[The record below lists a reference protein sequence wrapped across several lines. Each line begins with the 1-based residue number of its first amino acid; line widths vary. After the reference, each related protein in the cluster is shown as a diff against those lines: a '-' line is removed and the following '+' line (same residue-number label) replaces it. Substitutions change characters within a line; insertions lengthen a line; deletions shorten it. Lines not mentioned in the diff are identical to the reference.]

1 MSYMTTPKRLGVAL
15 NGDTYDTISTLGDR
29 RGQEQ
34 VFLFYWHPSIGNDR
48 YTAIV
53 DPGIPVPNKSELIET
68 CNVSFTD
75 KYIMRVLAAAP
86 KGSGI
91 GIIHNHFGPGWQGL
105 SRDDART
112 EGQYLAPVA
121 CAARGLP
128 LIGMTIA
135 GDGTLSARFWEMK
148 NGKVSKQDVDRINVV
163 GKRYRLFHSPGM
175 PPIGGSMKNRIAT
188 LSVWGEA
195 KQTLLESF
203 RIGIVGLGSVGSM
216 VAESLARMG
225 IRDFVLIDNDRLEER
240 NLDRTIGAYRTDVFL
255 HSPKVR
261 IAERN
266 IRRTATG
273 KDPQIRALHMKLQD
287 KRATCALLDCDFVFS
302 CVDRHLPRYI
312 LDFLAFS
319 HLIPVIDG
327 GIHIG
332 LPDQKKPSLDIS
344 WRTHLVAPGRPCLQC
359 IGGYEYSKVGLERDG
374 LIDNPRYING
384 VPALKKEYDAR
395 ENVFCFSMSCAAHE
409 VIQFLG
415 YALDEIAV
423 SPAFPQMYFAGA
435 GLMFKTPLQ
444 MDGSCKPE
452 CQVKQYDSKAL
463 NLMGILG

>member
-1 MSYMTTPKRLGVAL
+1 
-15 NGDTYDTISTLGDR
+15 
-29 RGQEQ
+29 
-34 VFLFYWHPSIGNDR
+34 
-48 YTAIV
+48 
-53 DPGIPVPNKSELIET
+53 
-68 CNVSFTD
+68 
-75 KYIMRVLAAAP
+75 MRVLAAAP

-240 NLDRTIGAYRTDVFL
+240 NLDQIG
-255 HSPKVR
+255 
-261 IAERN
+261 
-266 IRRTATG
+266 
-273 KDPQIRALHMKLQD
+273 RAH
-287 KRATCALLDCDFVFS
+287 V
-302 CVDRHLPRYI
+302 
-312 LDFLAFS
+312 
-319 HLIPVIDG
+319 
-327 GIHIG
+327 
-332 LPDQKKPSLDIS
+332 
-344 WRTHLVAPGRPCLQC
+344 
-359 IGGYEYSKVGLERDG
+359 
-374 LIDNPRYING
+374 
-384 VPALKKEYDAR
+384 
-395 ENVFCFSMSCAAHE
+395 
-409 VIQFLG
+409 
-415 YALDEIAV
+415 
-423 SPAFPQMYFAGA
+423 
-435 GLMFKTPLQ
+435 
-444 MDGSCKPE
+444 
-452 CQVKQYDSKAL
+452 
-463 NLMGILG
+463 